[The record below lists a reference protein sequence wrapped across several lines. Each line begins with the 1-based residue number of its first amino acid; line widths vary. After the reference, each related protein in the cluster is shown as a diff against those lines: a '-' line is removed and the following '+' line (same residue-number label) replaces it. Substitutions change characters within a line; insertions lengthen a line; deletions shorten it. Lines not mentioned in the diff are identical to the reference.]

1 MADIKVNIV
10 HAKIRKAAIEKTYN
24 MIFSA
29 HPVCNFMRAARVEF
43 CCDNDFMTL
52 CKIVQRASQI
62 LLAGA
67 ALITGSGI
75 KKVYTK
81 FQTAF

>member
-1 MADIKVNIV
+1 
-10 HAKIRKAAIEKTYN
+10 

-29 HPVCNFMRAARVEF
+29 HPVCNFLRAAREKF
-43 CCDNDFMTL
+43 CCDNDFITF